1 MTTAIDDLLDA
12 GRLDEASRLIS
23 EQLGHTPNE
32 PNILVAQARALGAQ
46 GDLAGA
52 LASAEKALEADKGHG
67 KALGYRG
74 VLLYELERQAEAL
87 PALRSAVDAGVVD
100 GAVHFALARCLA
112 AAGELVPALEH
123 TDLALVDQPQNWAFL
138 FVRARLLSDLNRYD
152 ESLEALHA
160 TVQADPT
167 QEEPWIV
174 LCTVLIN
181 LGQVGDAVINLQNAM
196 RHVPQTDR
204 IQELLAHAA
213 LTNGDVDLAT
223 HQLEQLTKT
232 HPEDATTLGNLA
244 LCYVA
249 GGRHQMAESVY
260 RNALALAPG
269 DAVLHYQLA
278 SLVEDKE
285 GEAALAEAVE
295 HYGKAIAADATMWE
309 PLSDLGRLHVTQSAI
324 QDLDRAF
331 RLFDQARSVAGDQPE
346 ILLNMALGYAHKGD
360 NQACMKV
367 CRQVQA
373 HPDADNALKDQAHA
387 LAKHVGG

>member
-1 MTTAIDDLLDA
+1 M
-12 GRLDEASRLIS
+12 
-23 EQLGHTPNE
+23 
-32 PNILVAQARALGAQ
+32 LGAK
-46 GDLAGA
+46 GDLPGA
-52 LASAEKALEADKGHG
+52 LASAEKALAGDAGHG

-74 VLLYELERQAEAL
+74 VLLYEMDRVDEAR
-87 PALRSAVDAGVVD
+87 PALQTAVDTGVPD

-112 AAGELVPALEH
+112 ASGELTSALAQ
-123 TDLALVDQPQNWAFL
+123 TDIALKDQPQNWAFQ
-138 FVRARLLSDLNRYD
+138 FVRARLLSDLERFD

-160 TVQADPT
+160 TVQCDPT

-181 LGQVGDAVINLQNAM
+181 LGQVGDAVLNLQNAM

-213 LTNGDVDLAT
+213 LTQGNIDLAT
-223 HQLEQLTKT
+223 HQLEQLSKA

-249 GGRHQMAESVY
+249 GGRHQMAETVY
-260 RNALALAPG
+260 RNALEIAPD

-285 GEAALAEAVE
+285 GDVALREAVE
-295 HYGKAIAADATMWE
+295 HYKKAIAANAQMWE

-324 QDLDRAF
+324 HDLDLAFDLFERA
-331 RLFDQARSVAGDQPE
+331 RRIAGDQPE
-346 ILLNMALGYAHKGD
+346 ILLNMALGFAHKGEHD
-360 NQACMKV
+360 SCLKI
-367 CRQVQA
+367 CRQIQA
-373 HPDADNALKDQAHA
+373 QPEADHTLKDQAHA
-387 LAKHVGG
+387 LAKHVSG

>member
-12 GRLDEASRLIS
+12 GRLEEASRLIS
-23 EQLGHTPNE
+23 DQLSQNPND
-32 PNILVAQARALGAQ
+32 PNVLVAQARVLGTQ

-52 LASAEKALEADKGHG
+52 LASTEKALEGHAEHG

-74 VLLYELERQAEAL
+74 VLLYELDRQSEAR
-87 PALRSAVDAGVVD
+87 PALQAAVDAGVPD

-112 AAGELVPALEH
+112 AAGELSAALEQ
-123 TDLALVDQPQNWAFL
+123 TDLALADQPQNWAFQ
-138 FVRARLLSDLNRYD
+138 FVRARLLSDLERFD
-152 ESLEALHA
+152 ESLEALHQ
-160 TVQADPT
+160 TVQCDPT

-213 LTNGDVDLAT
+213 LTQGNVDLAT
-223 HQLEQLTKT
+223 HELEQLSRK

-249 GGRHQMAESVY
+249 GGRHQMAETVY
-260 RNALALAPG
+260 RNALEVAPG

-285 GEAALAEAVE
+285 GEAALHEAVD
-295 HYGKAIAADATMWE
+295 HYSKAIAADGEMWE
-309 PLSDLGRLHVTQSAI
+309 PLSDLGRLHITQTAI
-324 QDLDRAF
+324 HDLDRAF
-331 RLFDQARSVAGDQPE
+331 ELLERARSVGGEQPE

-360 NQACMKV
+360 HNTCLKMCRKIQA
-367 CRQVQA
+367 Q
-373 HPDADNALKDQAHA
+373 PGADNGLKDQAHA
-387 LAKHVGG
+387 LAKHISG